1 MTLHDGYYILTAVCF
16 VVGALWLRVFSSE
29 MAALENV
36 RPQEPL
42 PRWLVLRLAVFVAQL
57 PTEGDSAWRVG
68 ARGKQGKPRK
78 HV

>member
-36 RPQEPL
+36 RPQASAA
-42 PRWLVLRLAVFVAQL
+42 LARS
-57 PTEGDSAWRVG
+57 G
-68 ARGKQGKPRK
+68 
-78 HV
+78 

>member
-36 RPQEPL
+36 RPQASAA
-42 PRWLVLRLAVFVAQL
+42 LARSSSPSFVVQL